1 MRSHDTELLAAV
13 QYKCAGASGYLG
25 QEEFADWDRWY
36 AGTGKAVEAT
46 TPGCVAPPSPLREL
60 IFPRRQS
67 RARFADVND
76 LLAVSSQQ
84 LLG

>member
-1 MRSHDTELLAAV
+1 MRFHDTELLAAV
-13 QYKCAGASGYLG
+13 QYKCAGASEYLG

-60 IFPRRQS
+60 NFPPEAILGAIRR
-67 RARFADVND
+67 RE
-76 LLAVSSQQ
+76 
-84 LLG
+84 